1 MSLSDTRFSMT
12 RDINGY
18 NGFGLPASTI
28 NQSMVLAATVEQH
41 ITVPESQG
49 YWIAVLSYTPGVNI
63 WVDNIGTSVVPT
75 GAASATTAMLNPAGL
90 YVKGGSELSFI
101 TSDVTSPQVSV
112 RYYVAPPYTN

>member
-41 ITVPESQG
+41 ITVPSSSA
-49 YWIAVLSYTPGVNI
+49 YWIAVLSYTPGVSI
-63 WVDNIGTSVVPT
+63 WVDNIGTAVVPT
-75 GAASATTAMLNPAGL
+75 GAASATTSMLNPSAL
-90 YVKGGSELSFI
+90 YVKAESVLSFI